1 MKIERNITVELNN
14 DEIKEIIIKH
24 LNEVEDI
31 KISDINFK
39 IEKEYHG
46 YQDERG
52 TTVFKGASCEGIL
65 SHEDK

>member
-1 MKIERNITVELNN
+1 MKVERNITVELSN

-31 KISDINFK
+31 KINNIDFNLG
-39 IEKEYHG
+39 KEYHG
-46 YQDERG
+46 YQDEQG

-65 SHEDK
+65 SHEDR